1 MKGKISEYLDGCLIL
16 ILFFCS
22 FFFLHTVCLCTGY
35 TAFSLCA
42 CWAQVLIQVPEK
54 GSVIT
59 WDFDILKGD
68 VTYTV
73 FRCKRPVR
81 EDPVHQHHVSGA
93 TGGIGSVQFVNK
105 NMAVGVDLSIVEPP
119 HICRD
124 GDSLQVRVCTVCQ
137 QEHGCGGGSQHH
149 GTSSY
154 MSG

>member
-1 MKGKISEYLDGCLIL
+1 M
-16 ILFFCS
+16 
-22 FFFLHTVCLCTGY
+22 
-35 TAFSLCA
+35 
-42 CWAQVLIQVPEK
+42 QVPEK

-81 EDPVHQHHVSGA
+81 EDAVHQHHVSGA

-124 GDSLQVRVCTVCQ
+124 GDSVQVCVCCVCART
-137 QEHGCGGGSQHH
+137 H
-149 GTSSY
+149 TRAVVY
-154 MSG
+154 V